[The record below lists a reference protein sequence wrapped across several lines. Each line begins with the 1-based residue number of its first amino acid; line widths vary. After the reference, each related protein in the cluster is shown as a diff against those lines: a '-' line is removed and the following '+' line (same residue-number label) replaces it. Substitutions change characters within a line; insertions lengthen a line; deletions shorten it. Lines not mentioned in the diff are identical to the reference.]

1 MVYAECVKH
10 RHTKFVGG
18 FVFCH
23 VITGNAI
30 IPAPLIIAYNHF
42 FANSVGCIGINHAL
56 NTYNIYSV
64 AFITIP
70 QR

>member
-1 MVYAECVKH
+1 MCIRDSNCDSSVSKYNGTFFVK
-10 RHTKFVGG
+10 KFS
-18 FVFCH
+18 
-23 VITGNAI
+23 I
-30 IPAPLIIAYNHF
+30 IPTPLIVANNYF
-42 FANSVGCIGINHAL
+42 FSNSVGCIRINHTL